1 MRFSSSKLSSS
12 KKSLFSFQIVF
23 LISMVIAVLI
33 LAALIS
39 PIWSPVEGYTSYVDY
54 ASLNGKTQIGS
65 SLTPTDCTQTVGGL
79 HCDGGD
85 DATVGQLDRFYGLPS
100 DVQCQASGLT
110 KSGGNV
116 CLDETTSKL
125 ITTRGGNA

>member
-1 MRFSSSKLSSS
+1 
-12 KKSLFSFQIVF
+12 
-23 LISMVIAVLI
+23 
-33 LAALIS
+33 
-39 PIWSPVEGYTSYVDY
+39 
-54 ASLNGKTQIGS
+54 
-65 SLTPTDCTQTVGGL
+65 
-79 HCDGGD
+79 
-85 DATVGQLDRFYGLPS
+85 LPS